1 MCSLVVIIGKVM
13 TKTNLVLWLLSF
25 SVVLIFVM
33 GVYQQQLHYAS
44 GIINQT
50 STACINGKCV
60 TTMCTDNEPCR
71 TITSNSTTPIPDDLT
86 KNKGNNTVPSSSP
99 LRTA

>member
-1 MCSLVVIIGKVM
+1 M
-13 TKTNLVLWLLSF
+13 TKTNLVLSLLSF
-25 SVVLIFVM
+25 SIVLIFVM
-33 GVYQQQLHYAS
+33 GIYQLQYAS

-60 TTMCTDNEPCR
+60 TTMCIDNEPCR

-86 KNKGNNTVPSSSP
+86 KNEGNNTVPSSSP